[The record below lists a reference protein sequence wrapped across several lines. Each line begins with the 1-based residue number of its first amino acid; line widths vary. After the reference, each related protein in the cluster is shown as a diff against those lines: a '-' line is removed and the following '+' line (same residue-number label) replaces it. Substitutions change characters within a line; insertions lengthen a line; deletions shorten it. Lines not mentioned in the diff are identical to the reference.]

1 MSSEEI
7 TKKIIFP
14 HEKLRKGQDKLVEDI
29 YETLTSKKTLLADA
43 PTGLGKTA
51 SAISV
56 ALSIALKEDKK
67 VFFLTNRHTQHKIA
81 IDTLKLIQK
90 KSDKEFVCVDLIGKK
105 WMCNQEV
112 ANLFGG
118 DFNEYCK
125 SVIEKGECE
134 YYSNFKTKK
143 GITVEGK
150 LAMEQMRRKEPMSNE
165 EIKVFSQSHNVC
177 AYELAMAVAKKAQVI
192 IGDYFYLFN
201 PRIQETILKKMD
213 IELGKI
219 ILIVD
224 EAHNLPNRISDMM
237 SSRLTTTMLKRGV
250 QEAEKFRM
258 DGLVFWLNSLK
269 DIIEKLSGAK
279 EGKSSSQ
286 KSNQSSLFST
296 AYALKS
302 SDSKSNSNSNSN
314 PSNNSNNSFSNYANR
329 EKLVRRDTF
338 ISEVKLVVDYD
349 ELVEELNSAADE
361 VRKKQRRSQLGGIA
375 TFLEDWQGGDDG
387 FIRIISQ
394 NEGKYGKF
402 VSLQYSC
409 LDPSLVSKNIF
420 NEIDSS
426 VLMSGTLNPTH
437 MYKDLLGINNC
448 LERKYDSPFPPENRI
463 SLVIPE
469 TSTKYNMRNE
479 KMYELIGTRCSQICD
494 IVPGNVA
501 FFFPSYYIRD
511 KVHPYV
517 KIDKQMFLEKQ
528 DMTKEDKETFLTE
541 FKEASVKT
549 SLRSLGGAL
558 LGVAGANFAEGVDL
572 PGDLLQTVVI
582 VGLPLASPDLK
593 TKETIKY
600 YDNKFDKG
608 WDYAYLF
615 PAMNKCLQSAGRCIR
630 SGTDR
635 GAIIYLE
642 ERFAWKRY
650 YDHLPKERLIV
661 TKNFY
666 NMLDQFF
673 REY

>member
-1 MSSEEI
+1 MLPKE
-7 TKKIIFP
+7 IIFP
-14 HEKLRKGQDKLVEDI
+14 HETLRKGQDKLVEDI
-29 YETLTSKKTLLADA
+29 YETLTNKKILLADA

-81 IDTLKLIQK
+81 IDTLKLLQK
-90 KSDKEFVCVDLIGKK
+90 KSQQDFVCVDLIGKK

-112 ANLFGG
+112 ANLFGN

-125 SVIEKGECE
+125 TVIEKGECE
-134 YYSNFKTKK
+134 YYNNFKTKK

-150 LAMEQMRRKEPMSNE
+150 LAMELMRKKEPMSNE
-165 EIKVFSQSHNVC
+165 EIKIFSEQNKIC
-177 AYELAMAVAKKAQVI
+177 AHELAMAVAKKAQVI

-213 IELGKI
+213 IELDKV

-224 EAHNLPNRISDMM
+224 EAHNLPNRIADMM
-237 SSRLTTTMLKRGV
+237 SQKLTSVMLKRGV
-250 QEAEKFRM
+250 MEAEKFRY

-269 DIIEKLSGAK
+269 NIIEKLSGVNTK
-279 EGKSSSQ
+279 QNNSFESSKKNQ
-286 KSNQSSLFST
+286 QSSLFST
-296 AYALKS
+296 AYDLKS
-302 SDSKSNSNSNSN
+302 KEKNN
-314 PSNNSNNSFSNYANR
+314 PNNSSSVPNKTSSYTTSYSNK
-329 EKLVRRDTF
+329 EKLIRRDTF
-338 ISEVKLVVDYD
+338 ISEVKLITDYD
-349 ELVEELNSAADE
+349 ELIEELNSAADE
-361 VRKKQRRSQLGGIA
+361 VRKKQKRSQLGGIA
-375 TFLEDWQGGDDG
+375 SFLDAWQGSDDG

-402 VSLQYSC
+402 ISLQYSC
-409 LDPSLVSKNIF
+409 LDPSLVSKNVF
-420 NEIDSS
+420 EEIDSA
-426 VLMSGTLNPTH
+426 VLMSGTLNPTS
-437 MYKDLLGINNC
+437 MYRDLLSIKNS
-448 LERKYDSPFPPENRI
+448 LERKYSSPFPPENRMSI
-463 SLVIPE
+463 IIPE
-469 TSTKYNMRNE
+469 TSTKYDMRNE
-479 KMYELIGTRCSQICD
+479 KMYKEIGTKCSQICEV
-494 IVPGNVA
+494 VPGNVA
-501 FFFPSYYIRD
+501 FFFPSYWIRD
-511 KVHPYV
+511 KVYPFI
-517 KIDKQMFLEKQ
+517 KIDKEIFLEKQ
-528 DMTKEDKETFLTE
+528 DMTKEDKEKFLVE
-541 FKEASVKT
+541 FKEGNVK
-549 SLRSLGGAL
+549 GGAL
-558 LGVAGANFAEGVDL
+558 LGVAGANFAEGIDL
-572 PGDLLQTVVI
+572 PGDFLQTVVI

-630 SGTDR
+630 SGTDI
-635 GAIIYLE
+635 GAIVYLE

-666 NMLDQFF
+666 HMLEKFF
-673 REY
+673 RKY